1 MRAAAMTLGVIW
13 FKRDLRVFDHQ
24 ALVEAAR
31 NRKLLALYV
40 YEPELVRAPD
50 CAPQH
55 IGFINECLAELDQAL
70 TGRGSPLQIQHGEIT
85 SVLKRVLDNFGT
97 FTLYSHEETGNA
109 LSSARDLRVADW
121 CREQGIRW
129 KESPSN
135 GVVRRLQEEEDWNA
149 QWQQRMRKPPLPAPD
164 FLGAPPG
171 MLTPHGPMTPY
182 QLGQNAADKPQ
193 RQHGGRKQALLLLKA
208 LLSEPSTTET
218 GSRLSPYM
226 SYGVLSVREVLHKVW
241 KTRADMLVLPEA
253 TQSAALLGRLQS
265 FEDSLRARCQ
275 FIQQLESEPALE
287 SHSVRH
293 GSEIEREPKFNQAY
307 FERWQQ
313 GETGFPLVDAAM
325 KMLAAT
331 GWINFPLRALLI
343 NFSSCQLWNHWR
355 EPALHLAREFVDYE
369 PGIHYPQVQL
379 QSGLRDS
386 HSQHFTNPIRLA
398 QELDPQGEFVK
409 RWLPQLAAVPT
420 AYIFKPWTMP
430 LVVQEESGVL
440 IGRDYPA
447 PVVDHLD

>member
-1 MRAAAMTLGVIW
+1 MTLGVIW

-31 NRKLLALYV
+31 NRKLLPLYV
-40 YEPELVRAPD
+40 YEPELVRAAD

-55 IGFINECLAELDQAL
+55 IGFINESLTELDQAL
-70 TGRGSPLQIQHGEIT
+70 TGRGSALQIQHGEIT

-109 LSSARDLRVADW
+109 LSYARDLRVADW
-121 CREQGIRW
+121 CREHGIRW
-129 KESPSN
+129 KESPTN
-135 GVVRRLQEEEDWNA
+135 GVVRRLKSDEDWA
-149 QWQQRMRKPPLPAPD
+149 TQWQQRMRKPLLPAPD

-171 MLTPHGPMTPY
+171 MMTPHGPMTPY
-182 QLGQNAADKPQ
+182 QLGLNAADKPQ
-193 RQHGGRKQALLLLKA
+193 RPHGGRKQALLLMKNLFN
-208 LLSEPSTTET
+208 EPLTSET
-218 GSRLSPYM
+218 GSRLSPYLA
-226 SYGVLSVREVLHKVW
+226 YGVLSVREVLHKVW
-241 KTRADMLVLPEA
+241 KTRTDMMAMPEDARTATTLDSLP
-253 TQSAALLGRLQS
+253 S
-265 FEDSLRARCQ
+265 FEAKLRSRCH

-287 SHSVRH
+287 TMSARR
-293 GSEIEREPKFNQAY
+293 GGEIEREPKFNPAY
-307 FERWQQ
+307 FERWQT

-325 KMLAAT
+325 KMLATT
-331 GWINFPLRALLI
+331 GWISFPLRALLI

-369 PGIHYPQVQL
+369 PGVHYPQVQL
-379 QSGLRDS
+379 QSGLSDS

-398 QELDPQGEFVK
+398 QEIDPEGEFAK
-409 RWLPQLAAVPT
+409 RWLPQLATVPT

-430 LVVQEESGVL
+430 LVVQEETGVL
-440 IGRDYPA
+440 IGRDYPL

>member
-1 MRAAAMTLGVIW
+1 MTLGVIW

-24 ALVEAAR
+24 PLVEAAR
-31 NRKLLALYV
+31 NRNLLALYV

-85 SVLKRVLDNFGT
+85 SVLKRVLDNFGP

-109 LSSARDLRVADW
+109 LSYARDLRVAEW
-121 CREQGIRW
+121 CRAHDIRW

-135 GVVRRLQEEEDWNA
+135 GVVRRLKPDEDWAA
-149 QWQQRMRKPPLPAPD
+149 QWQQRMRKPQLPAPD

-171 MLTPHGPMTPY
+171 MLTPHGPMTAY
-182 QLGQNAADKPQ
+182 QLGQSAADKLQ
-193 RQHGGRKQALLLLKA
+193 RPHGGRKLALLLMKT
-208 LLSEPSTTET
+208 LLTEPLTAES
-218 GSRLSPYM
+218 GSRLSPYLT
-226 SYGVLSVREVLHKVW
+226 YGVLSVHEVLHKIW
-241 KTRADMLVLPEA
+241 KTRADMMAMPEDKR
-253 TQSAALLGRLQS
+253 SAAMLESLQS
-265 FEDSLRARCQ
+265 LEDKLRSRCH
-275 FIQQLESEPALE
+275 FIQQLESDPSIETVSA
-287 SHSVRH
+287 RR

-307 FERWQQ
+307 FERWQN

-331 GWINFPLRALLI
+331 GSISFPLRSLLI

-355 EPALHLAREFVDYE
+355 EPALHLAREFIDYE

-379 QSGLRDS
+379 QSGLSDNN
-386 HSQHFTNPIRLA
+386 SQQFTNPIRLA
-398 QELDPQGEFVK
+398 KELDPEGEFVK
-409 RWLPQLAAVPT
+409 KWLPQLASVPT
-420 AYIFKPWTMP
+420 PYIFKPWTMP
-430 LVVQEESGVL
+430 LVLQEEIGVL
-440 IGRDYPA
+440 IGKDYPL
-447 PVVDHLD
+447 PVVDHLE